1 LLVVGSKAGKT
12 LVVTAGIHGD
22 EFEGV
27 RAILDTYALLDP
39 TVMTGTMIAVPV
51 ANPPAFWS
59 GTRVSP
65 LDNKNLARVF
75 PGRENGTP
83 TDVVAFH
90 LGHAVIA
97 RADFYLD
104 LHSAGVKLLMPTMV
118 GYDASDARSYE
129 AALIF
134 GSPVIWGH
142 PSIEPGRTISFA
154 ASQNIPSL
162 YTEARGA
169 GRIDPQDLE
178 MFKNGIINL
187 LRHLNILPGTPSCGT
202 VRHRLF
208 GDGNIDSCIPAT
220 KCGFLVPAVELL
232 ECVEAGQELG
242 RTIDLHGQT
251 VELFHAQRD
260 GIVAMIHV
268 FPVVRPGDMLFLV
281 SDQGNP

>member
-1 LLVVGSKAGKT
+1 MTKGGVISLIEQRLRPQDFDPFRYDRGNKYSLSLDLAPEAPGISIPLLLVVGSKAGKT

-154 ASQNIPSL
+154 A
-162 YTEARGA
+162 
-169 GRIDPQDLE
+169 
-178 MFKNGIINL
+178 
-187 LRHLNILPGTPSCGT
+187 
-202 VRHRLF
+202 
-208 GDGNIDSCIPAT
+208 
-220 KCGFLVPAVELL
+220 
-232 ECVEAGQELG
+232 
-242 RTIDLHGQT
+242 
-251 VELFHAQRD
+251 
-260 GIVAMIHV
+260 
-268 FPVVRPGDMLFLV
+268 
-281 SDQGNP
+281 